1 MALAE
6 ATNFFLDDV
15 ETDSSLS
22 TIATGVIGSEILKI
36 AADVRQAVAR
46 GEKLLNLTVGDFSPE
61 HFPIPRSLQAE
72 IDRAYRQHQTNYPPS
87 DGVLALRE
95 QVAAFVEREQG
106 LRYPLESIV
115 IAGGARPILYGT
127 YRTVL
132 DRGDTVVYSVPS
144 WNNNH
149 YSYLTEVVPVEIE
162 GRPENGFFPTASEFE
177 PHLAKARLIV
187 LNSPMN
193 PSGTVVDPEEL
204 RKICGMILEENSRRK
219 KLGRKTLFL
228 LYDQIYSALHFKN
241 SVRSSP
247 PELAPEMFPY
257 TILLDGI
264 SKQFAATG
272 LRVGWALGPPA
283 LIRRMR
289 DILGHVG
296 AWAPKPEQVATARFL
311 ADREGVESYRSEF
324 LSRVEARL
332 ELLYSLFSRLKA
344 AGLPVE
350 AIEPQGAIYLSAR
363 FALAGQEIGGSR
375 LRTNE
380 EIRKLLLQRAG
391 IAAVPFQAFG
401 YRPENGWFRL
411 SVGAVSEQDIVSA
424 EPRLRECLG
433 VATLAARSSSRD

>member
-1 MALAE
+1 MGTTEASGFFGEDAAL
-6 ATNFFLDDV
+6 
-15 ETDSSLS
+15 DSSLS
-22 TIATGVIGSEILKI
+22 TLATGVIGSEILKI
-36 AADVRQAVAR
+36 AADVRAALSR

-61 HFPIPRSLQAE
+61 QFPIPEALQRE
-72 IDRAYRQHQTNYPPS
+72 IDRAYREHQTNYPPS

-95 QVAAFVEREQG
+95 QVAAFVESEQN
-106 LRYPLESIV
+106 LRYPIGSIL

-149 YSYLTEVVPVEIE
+149 YAHLLEVVPVEVE
-162 GRPENGFFPTASEFE
+162 GRRENGFFPTAREFE
-177 PHLAKARLIV
+177 PHLRQARLLV

-193 PSGTVVDPEEL
+193 PTGTVVDPDEL
-204 RKICGMILEENSRRK
+204 KKICTMVLEENARRK
-219 KLGRKTLFL
+219 KQGRKALFV
-228 LYDQIYSALHFKN
+228 LYDQIYSALHLEN
-241 SVRSSP
+241 ARRSSP
-247 PELAPEMFPY
+247 PELDPEMY
-257 TILLDGI
+257 ACTVLLDGI

-311 ADREGVESYRSEF
+311 ADRAAVDAYRSDF
-324 LSRVEARL
+324 LSKIGARL
-332 ELLYSLFSRLKA
+332 RLLYSLFSKLKRE
-344 AGLPVE
+344 GLPVD

-363 FALAGQEIGGSR
+363 FDLAGQEVGGSVV
-375 LRTNE
+375 RTNE
-380 EIRKLLLQRAG
+380 QIRKLLLEKAG

-401 YRPENGWFRL
+401 YRPETGWFRL
-411 SVGAVSEQDIVSA
+411 SVGAVSERDIEEA
-424 EPRLRECLG
+424 EPRLRALLG
-433 VATLAARSSSRD
+433 AANLAVSRH

>member
-1 MALAE
+1 MT
-6 ATNFFLDDV
+6 ATDATGFFEDAAA
-15 ETDSSLS
+15 TDASLS
-22 TIATGVIGSEILKI
+22 TLATGVIGSEILKI
-36 AADVRQAVAR
+36 AADVRQALAR
-46 GEKLLNLTVGDFSPE
+46 GEKLLNLTVGDFAPE
-61 HFPIPRSLQAE
+61 QFPIPEGLQRE
-72 IDRAYRQHQTNYPPS
+72 IERAYREHQTNYPPS

-106 LRYPLESIV
+106 LRYPLDSIL

-149 YSYLTEVVPVEIE
+149 YSHLLEVVPVEIE
-162 GRPENGFFPTASEFE
+162 GKRENGFFPTAEEFR
-177 PHLAKARLIV
+177 PHLANARLIV

-193 PSGTVVDPEEL
+193 PTGTVVDPEEL
-204 RKICGMILEENSRRK
+204 RQICHMVLEENERRK
-219 KLGRKTLFL
+219 KRGRKELFL
-228 LYDQIYSALHFKN
+228 LYDQIYSALHLEN
-241 SVRSSP
+241 ARRSSP
-247 PELAPEMFPY
+247 PELVPEMFRY
-257 TILLDGI
+257 TVLLDGI

-272 LRVGWALGPPA
+272 LRVGWAVGPPA

-311 ADREGVESYRSEF
+311 AYSAAVEAYRADF
-324 LSRVEARL
+324 LSRVG
-332 ELLYSLFSRLKA
+332 SRLKLLHA
-344 AGLPVE
+344 LFAKLKGEGYPVD

-363 FALAGQEIGGSR
+363 FDLAGLEIGGSV

-380 EIRKLLLQRAG
+380 EIRKLLLRQAG

-401 YRPENGWFRL
+401 FRPESGWFRL
-411 SVGAVSEQDIVSA
+411 SVGAVSEREIVDA
-424 EPRLRECLG
+424 EPRLRAMLG
-433 VATLAARSSSRD
+433 TANLAARAS